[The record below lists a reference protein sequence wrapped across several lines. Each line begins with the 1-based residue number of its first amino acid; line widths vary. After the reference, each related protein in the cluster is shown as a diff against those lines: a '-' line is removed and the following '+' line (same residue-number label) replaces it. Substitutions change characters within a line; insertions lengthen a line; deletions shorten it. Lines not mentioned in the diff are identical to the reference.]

1 MKTVP
6 EINNQ
11 SEVKVSDLLTPIHD
25 SRIYEVLEHR
35 WKTLVE
41 QQLFV
46 AVSMLKWNCFD
57 HEELFSAVDSYWHLS
72 TEVRLN
78 LAREPLFSYAV
89 NRLLHFASNKELL
102 GDSRSWCYIESII
115 EIFNVEIEFFFCYQN
130 TSSVQSTLEY
140 DLAQQKKIKIQK
152 EKQRSKLESLAL
164 DLPHAS
170 FRFGEGDYYREIGEH
185 FLEKYSNKNSA
196 LSTRSAFS
204 DLHCPNLNN
213 RLYQSLNLI
222 LMHLPDWYFD
232 LQFFTKVIVPIE
244 TPYAT
249 GFSVDICRGLIFI
262 TVENNILDTVD
273 HLIHETAHNKL
284 DMINDFYSILEP
296 TQGSTF
302 ISPWREDLRPMEGI
316 LHGAYVF
323 TCVSHA
329 FVDLQN
335 SINDSNGFLKN
346 RINSYYHQVSEALAT
361 IDRYAKLTNVGKEF
375 VDALHKWHKAIPV

>member
-1 MKTVP
+1 MKTAP

-89 NRLLHFASNKELL
+89 NRLLYFASNKELL
-102 GDSRSWCYIESII
+102 GDSKSWCYIESII

-185 FLEKYSNKNSA
+185 FLEN
-196 LSTRSAFS
+196 
-204 DLHCPNLNN
+204 
-213 RLYQSLNLI
+213 I
-222 LMHLPDWYFD
+222 
-232 LQFFTKVIVPIE
+232 VIR
-244 TPYAT
+244 T
-249 GFSVDICRGLIFI
+249 L
-262 TVENNILDTVD
+262 L
-273 HLIHETAHNKL
+273 
-284 DMINDFYSILEP
+284 
-296 TQGSTF
+296 
-302 ISPWREDLRPMEGI
+302 
-316 LHGAYVF
+316 
-323 TCVSHA
+323 
-329 FVDLQN
+329 
-335 SINDSNGFLKN
+335 
-346 RINSYYHQVSEALAT
+346 
-361 IDRYAKLTNVGKEF
+361 
-375 VDALHKWHKAIPV
+375 